1 MNLRLPTV
9 DVSSTRSDLADLGPR
24 AKAAIA
30 DIELPA
36 LNLAR
41 VQVPDL
47 DGKGRQVAGSLS
59 DAGQSVTGAL
69 SDAGKAVGGAL
80 GDAGQLVSGALS
92 AAGDRL
98 KELRPSP
105 EPKRRSL
112 APLAIGGV
120 VVGAIAVAVG
130 TAAAFLMDPIQG
142 ARRRAAVRRRVDGV
156 AERVRQMRSGE
167 ASTKLL
173 KAPDTEVM
181 AVPIEMGPGETPD
194 VAANLE
200 FTDVAVPVTAG
211 ATKGKGHNGA
221 SHSSDA
227 GVAEAAV
234 E

>member
-1 MNLRLPTV
+1 MNLTLPTV
-9 DVSSTRSDLADLGPR
+9 DVSSAKSDLADLGPR
-24 AKAAIA
+24 AKSAIS
-30 DIELPA
+30 DIEVPA
-36 LNLAR
+36 FN
-41 VQVPDL
+41 L
-47 DGKGRQVAGSLS
+47 DGKGRAVAGSLS
-59 DAGQSVTGAL
+59 DAGQTVTGAL

-80 GDAGQLVSGALS
+80 GDASQLVSGALS

-98 KELRPSP
+98 KDLRPTP

-156 AERVRQMRSGE
+156 AGRIREMRGGE
-167 ASTKLL
+167 APTKLL
-173 KAPDTEVM
+173 EAQSDVV
-181 AVPIEMGPGETPD
+181 AVPIEMGAGETPD

-200 FTDVAVPVTAG
+200 FTDEAVPVTTG
-211 ATKGKGHNGA
+211 AAKRHNGA
-221 SHSSDA
+221 THTSDA
-227 GVAEAAV
+227 AVAEAAG

>member
-1 MNLRLPTV
+1 MNLTLPKV
-9 DVSSTRSDLADLGPR
+9 DVSSARSDLADLGPR
-24 AKAAIA
+24 ARSAIA

-41 VQVPDL
+41 IQVPDL
-47 DGKGRQVAGSLS
+47 DAKGRAVTGSLS
-59 DAGQSVTGAL
+59 EAGQTVTGAL
-69 SDAGKAVGGAL
+69 SDAGKAMGGAL
-80 GDAGQLVSGALS
+80 GDAGQLMSGALS

-98 KELRPSP
+98 RDLRPTP

-156 AERVRQMRSGE
+156 AERMREMRGGE
-167 ASTKLL
+167 ASTRLL
-173 KAPDTEVM
+173 VAPDSNVL
-181 AVPIEMGPGETPD
+181 AVPIEVGSGESPD
-194 VAANLE
+194 VAASLE
-200 FTDVAVPVTAG
+200 FTDVAVPVKAG
-211 ATKGKGHNGA
+211 AGTGHNGA
-221 SHSSDA
+221 AHGSDST
-227 GVAEAAV
+227 VAEAPG